1 MKADYR
7 IGFLL
12 LVLAKVSMAQYNS
25 SCFKATPVFG
35 TTLNSIPVNDMTWF
49 TSTKFNNNLT
59 VTQINLCG
67 MFQAFEGIQ
76 VFLSGSG
83 SSLSLNSVGR
93 AVSCQNNVLAPNTYI
108 TQVQL
113 AYNANG
119 VTFIKFTT
127 NTAVIFSRGVIT
139 QTDSAFTQLFTQT
152 QPFIGVLGY

>member
-1 MKADYR
+1 
-7 IGFLL
+7 
-12 LVLAKVSMAQYNS
+12 
-25 SCFKATPVFG
+25 
-35 TTLNSIPVNDMTWF
+35 
-49 TSTKFNNNLT
+49 
-59 VTQINLCG
+59 

-76 VFLSGSG
+76 VFLSGGG

-152 QPFIGVLGY
+152 QPFIGVLGYQNTLPVLTSIGFYTFQCMPVQNTTNFTNNDTTNPN